1 MMPAAEPIS
10 DPTPFLGR
18 WSGRRSDVRMPPE
31 ERERDT
37 PGKAT
42 SQALPVVV
50 DALRMPALAVVVSA
64 VMVGYF
70 DR

>member
-1 MMPAAEPIS
+1 
-10 DPTPFLGR
+10 
-18 WSGRRSDVRMPPE
+18 MPPE